1 MKVHPFFRQLTTAKL
16 LRCWRQA
23 RFLHVMH
30 NDKFNKP
37 YIDLVNTHFMGQE
50 HVFVFYGGLSE
61 QTFPIP
67 DYPNVIVLR
76 NASQFRILALF
87 FYRAKMILLHGLF
100 TPNLVQ
106 FVSRRGRSLGKA
118 YWIIWGGDMYADRQD
133 PKRRLGKQRI
143 VRRLKGLGVVAKG
156 DDKVAREL
164 YGFSGPCH
172 WSLYPNPL
180 QRAFL
185 DRAMAARLH
194 NEKPVVQLNNSAD
207 ESVLE
212 GLELLARFAPHLQEI
227 RVIVSYGN
235 LAVKDAIIETGRR
248 LYGSKFTA
256 LTDYLSPENYARLI
270 VSTDIGVMLQPR
282 QQGLGNIFGFLYC
295 GAKVYV
301 RSDVSTWNYLSEFGF
316 TLFDSLT
323 ISGLTFD
330 EFARMDADVGAKNHA
345 VTPPFFDD
353 AFLAESWRKIFAS

>member
-1 MKVHPFFRQLTTAKL
+1 MKVHPFFCQLAPAKL
-16 LRCWRQA
+16 LRCWQQA
-23 RFLHVMH
+23 RFVHVMH

-37 YIDLVNTHFMGQE
+37 YIDLINKHFVGRE
-50 HVFVFYGGLSE
+50 HVFVFYGGLGE
-61 QTFPIP
+61 QIFPIP

-100 TPNLVQ
+100 IPNLVE
-106 FVSRRGRSLGKA
+106 FVARRSRSLSKA
-118 YWIIWGGDMYADRQD
+118 YWIIWGGDMYPDRQD
-133 PKRRLGKQRI
+133 VNRRLGRQRI

-185 DRAMAARLH
+185 DRAMAARPH

-235 LAVKDAIIETGRR
+235 LVVKEAIIETGRR

-256 LTDYLSPENYARLI
+256 LTDYLSPQNYARLI
-270 VSTDIGVMLQPR
+270 VNTDIGVMLQPR

-301 RSDVSTWNYLSEFGF
+301 RSDVSTWNYLSKLGF
-316 TLFDSLT
+316 ILFDTLAIGGQSFKDF
-323 ISGLTFD
+323 S
-330 EFARMDADVGAKNHA
+330 RMDSSVGGKNHTA
-345 VTPPFFDD
+345 AAPFFDD
-353 AFLAESWRKIFAS
+353 SYLAASWRKIFAS

>member
-1 MKVHPFFRQLTTAKL
+1 MKPLRFFRDLDIAKII
-16 LRCWRQA
+16 RCWSKA
-23 RFLHVMH
+23 RFVHVMH

-37 YIDLVNTHFMGQE
+37 YIDLINTHFVGQE
-50 HVFVFYGGLSE
+50 HVFVFYGGYSE
-61 QTFPIP
+61 QMFPIP
-67 DYPNVIVLR
+67 DYANVIILR
-76 NASQFRILALF
+76 NRKQFYILTLF
-87 FYRAKMILLHGLF
+87 FHRAQKVFFHSFFM
-100 TPNLVQ
+100 PNLLSFLRWPGQ
-106 FVSRRGRSLGKA
+106 CLSKA
-118 YWIIWGGDMYADRQD
+118 YWIIWGGDMYPDRQD

-143 VRRLKGLGVVAKG
+143 VRRLKGLGVVAEG

-164 YGFSGPCH
+164 YGFSGPFH
-172 WSLYPNPL
+172 SSLYPNPL

-212 GLELLARFAPHLQEI
+212 GLELLAQFALHLQEI

-235 LAVKDAIIETGRR
+235 PAVKEAIIETGRR

-270 VSTDIGVMLQPR
+270 VNTDVAVMLQPR

-301 RSDVSTWNYLSEFGF
+301 RSDVSTWNYLSKLGF
-316 TLFDSLT
+316 ILFDTLAIGGQSFKDF
-323 ISGLTFD
+323 S
-330 EFARMDADVGAKNHA
+330 RMDPSVGGKNHTA
-345 VTPPFFDD
+345 AAPFFDD
-353 AFLAESWRKIFAS
+353 SYLAASWRKIFAS